1 MIINF
6 KTIILLKLGFPLKC
20 CKLLKRSSRFS
31 ILFCGTLFT
40 IEFLCIL
47 GMWENKFEK
56 NDTMKRTFY
65 VSDTR
70 SVETNFMHQVL
81 TIILIISFNDND
93 DKGNDNNN

>member
-20 CKLLKRSSRFS
+20 CKLLKRSSPLS
-31 ILFCGTLFT
+31 SLFCGTSFT

-56 NDTMKRTFY
+56 NDTMKTNADGI
-65 VSDTR
+65 VSGY
-70 SVETNFMHQVL
+70 
-81 TIILIISFNDND
+81 NDNYLL
-93 DKGNDNNN
+93 